1 MVYCEG
7 RFQFCLDFRSGAVS
21 IIAENYMNSKES
33 VVFVKMQLFTVR
45 HSPVDQKSLNAI
57 INCTKLNPHTLYEHS
72 IHMHHTNTRYPIC
85 YYNACLLY
93 TLSLFVVALDSH
105 RFSLF
110 CISVSLTSVLLGGLL
125 GIITSSYTKQLA
137 RLVYTYRDECIQIQ

>member
-1 MVYCEG
+1 MVYCE
-7 RFQFCLDFRSGAVS
+7 
-21 IIAENYMNSKES
+21 ENYMNSKES
-33 VVFVKMQLFTVR
+33 AIFVKMQFFTVR

-93 TLSLFVVALDSH
+93 TPSLFVALDSV
-105 RFSLF
+105 
-110 CISVSLTSVLLGGLL
+110 IVSRCFAFL
-125 GIITSSYTKQLA
+125 
-137 RLVYTYRDECIQIQ
+137 YR